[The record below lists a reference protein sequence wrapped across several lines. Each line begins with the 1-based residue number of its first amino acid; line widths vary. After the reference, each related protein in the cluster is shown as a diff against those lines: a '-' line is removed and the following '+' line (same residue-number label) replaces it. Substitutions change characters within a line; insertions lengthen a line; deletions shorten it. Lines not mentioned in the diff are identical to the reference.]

1 MKKILATALLASV
14 SFAAVPGLAQ
24 TAIPIGNG
32 ASEIGVAYLATQAI
46 GTKVMGADGQMIG
59 KVIDMGLSKSGR
71 AEYVVIEP
79 MGQDGPRKTVAIKYS
94 EFGWDESRQIL
105 TLDMSES
112 QLRRMLHSR

>member
-1 MKKILATALLASV
+1 
-14 SFAAVPGLAQ
+14 
-24 TAIPIGNG
+24 
-32 ASEIGVAYLATQAI
+32 
-46 GTKVMGADGQMIG
+46 
-59 KVIDMGLSKSGR
+59 
-71 AEYVVIEP
+71 